1 LVIDALYHGGAST
14 MSSPRDGAITA
25 RSAAKGSNARQVYES
40 LRGRILN
47 LDLRPGAD
55 LDESTLVEMYGVSRT
70 PVREALIRLGAE
82 HLVTLLPN
90 RGARVAPID
99 LQTLDAFFEALNL
112 TQRAVTRW
120 AAIRHSAAHLR
131 PIRAAMKAVEVVAAR
146 GDAAAVTDRNCDFH
160 LAIADAAGND
170 YVADAYRRMLLEGLR
185 LSRISLT
192 FKLDRDNSL
201 AAHIDKVL
209 DDHRVIVEA
218 LVARD
223 ADRAEALGGTHAWL
237 FRDRVVKNLTF
248 VQADEITIED
258 REQRNRG

>member
-1 LVIDALYHGGAST
+1 MGISR
-14 MSSPRDGAITA
+14 SSINIG
-25 RSAAKGSNARQVYES
+25 RSASKGSNARHVYES

-47 LDLRPGAD
+47 LELRPGVD

-112 TQRAVTRW
+112 SQRAIMRW
-120 AAIRHSAAHLR
+120 AAIRHSRAHLQ
-131 PIRAAMKAVEVVAAR
+131 PIRAAMEAVEKAGARRDPAAM
-146 GDAAAVTDRNCDFH
+146 TDRNCDFH

-170 YVADAYRRMLLEGLR
+170 YVADAYRRLQMEGLR

-192 FKLDRDNSL
+192 FNFDRDNSL

-209 DDHRVIVEA
+209 ADHRAIVEA
-218 LVARD
+218 ITTRD
-223 ADRAEALGGTHAWL
+223 AGRAEALGGSHAWL

-258 REQRNRG
+258 REQRRPG